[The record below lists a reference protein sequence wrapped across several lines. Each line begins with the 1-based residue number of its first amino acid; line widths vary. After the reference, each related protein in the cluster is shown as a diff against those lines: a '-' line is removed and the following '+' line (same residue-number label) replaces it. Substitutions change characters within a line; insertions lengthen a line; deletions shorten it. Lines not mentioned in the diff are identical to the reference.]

1 MHIFIPNYRFV
12 IDTLMS
18 LILIFLNI
26 EVIDLTL
33 KNDLQYLCIFILKYI
48 WYMYLV
54 YLHKYIF
61 LNFQKNRTQLGI

>member
-18 LILIFLNI
+18 FILMFLNI

-33 KNDLQYLCIFILKYI
+33 KNDLQYLCIFIIKYI

-54 YLHKYIF
+54 YLHKYIYF
-61 LNFQKNRTQLGI
+61 NFQKNKTQLGI